1 MTQCVI
7 YGTPIRTSRTTT
19 VIPGIVQGTCTLV
32 RELGKQ
38 TIRSGCSKFEG
49 SKFENKA
56 MGKLIT
62 GHNHAWMPYDRR
74 RNGDK

>member
-19 VIPGIVQGTCTLV
+19 VIPGIVQGTRTLV

-38 TIRSGCSKFEG
+38 TIRSGCSKFEDRVE
-49 SKFENKA
+49 SNERNEN
-56 MGKLIT
+56 LQ
-62 GHNHAWMPYDRR
+62 
-74 RNGDK
+74 